1 MLYRRMPVLGDDSP
15 RGIAHEHHV
24 EVLIG
29 VLMQSFDL
37 HAWIQRLPGDTGCLD
52 VERADAR
59 LGEGHTALLSE
70 EYSVSGG
77 PCHTWHACSTRVVP
91 RRKGDQTRFYGIGS
105 CSRTPHGPGKTQ
117 HPRALQADC
126 LQVVARFGWHR
137 GLRIPP
143 YVQAGTLSK
152 VCTLLP

>member
-1 MLYRRMPVLGDDSP
+1 MLYRRMPVLRDESP

-59 LGEGHTALLSE
+59 LGEGHTALLSQ
-70 EYSVSGG
+70 EYYVSGG
-77 PCHTWHACSTRVVP
+77 LRHTWHACSTRVVP
-91 RRKGDQTRFYGIGS
+91 RRKGDQTRFYGIGL
-105 CSRTPHGPGKTQ
+105 CSRTPHGPC
-117 HPRALQADC
+117 RASHGIPGRGRPTAYRWLHGSVGTEVSGY
-126 LQVVARFGWHR
+126 LRTSRQV
-137 GLRIPP
+137 P
-143 YVQAGTLSK
+143 
-152 VCTLLP
+152 